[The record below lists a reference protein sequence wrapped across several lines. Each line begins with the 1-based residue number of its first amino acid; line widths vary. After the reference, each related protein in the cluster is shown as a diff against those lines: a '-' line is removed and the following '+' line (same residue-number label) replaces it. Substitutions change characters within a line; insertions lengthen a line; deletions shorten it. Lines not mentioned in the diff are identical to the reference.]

1 MEFDSPI
8 NDNGSTHINIHVA
21 TNFTCKY
28 TITESKSHTSPPDD
42 NPDLKAYVA
51 GLASHFEEYSA
62 KWLSRPVNAILFI
75 KRISNNWNFGTNE
88 PYMGSLKSL
97 LTEQTWCPEQIQIL
111 PHNYQIVWRLV
122 SAEYMPHPISG
133 QDDYTI
139 PFIQTDEPLQID
151 PSLRS
156 RSKKMLRK
164 LRVQLAIAKWKMA
177 ELTKAYYEKYGE
189 AEDEDSGSA
198 LSSELNSDIE

>member
-62 KWLSRPVNAILFI
+62 KWLSRPVNAITF
-75 KRISNNWNFGTNE
+75 KFSSCATRI
-88 PYMGSLKSL
+88 
-97 LTEQTWCPEQIQIL
+97 
-111 PHNYQIVWRLV
+111 
-122 SAEYMPHPISG
+122 
-133 QDDYTI
+133 
-139 PFIQTDEPLQID
+139 
-151 PSLRS
+151 
-156 RSKKMLRK
+156 
-164 LRVQLAIAKWKMA
+164 
-177 ELTKAYYEKYGE
+177 
-189 AEDEDSGSA
+189 A
-198 LSSELNSDIE
+198 LSTFFALPLVDITNKISPSFPNAKRGLAKTSS